1 MRRRVSNILVARGPD
16 KMKIK
21 FGKKHRPASLAS
33 IENMRSHEIFK
44 VFVVRD
50 D

>member
-16 KMKIK
+16 EMKIK
-21 FGKKHRPASLAS
+21 FRKKHGPVSLVL